1 MERII
6 KRISVEAPQNAYTL
20 YHTYIEFIE
29 QPKLLGS
36 TSYYAN
42 LIIKGTKCLI
52 FHFDPGK
59 NNEEEYMKE
68 VISYIQNL
76 FAILD
81 SKFTDLSALSIDDKR
96 RFNEWYY
103 SDIFEKMYDWFN
115 CGWLLKYSET
125 DSGFY
130 LLSNDDQF
138 VLNCNKQQ
146 CSFEIKDTHPAQ
158 ENNYVI
164 QLKRNEGIYF
174 LIAIKLLTISN
185 LLYTFEH
192 KSQLNKIPEYRLG
205 CLNNSFKEY
214 FLEHHVTFG
223 HSRILRS
230 AGIDIFL

>member
-1 MERII
+1 M
-6 KRISVEAPQNAYTL
+6 KRISVKSPQNANTL

-52 FHFDPGK
+52 FHFDPRK

-68 VISYIQNL
+68 VILYIQNL

-130 LLSNDDQF
+130 LLSNYDQF

-146 CSFEIKDTHPAQ
+146 CSFEIKDTHPAE

-205 CLNNSFKEY
+205 CLNDSFKTY
-214 FLEHHVTFG
+214 FLEDHVTFG